1 MLHYRCGCNIEMS
14 HDPLAF
20 YVLVLSVK
28 MKCAIIHGNVTIEML
43 HLLVQC
49 YILRVSVKSKM
60 LHFMC

>member
-1 MLHYRCGCNIEMS
+1 MLHYRRGCNIEMS

-20 YVLVLSVK
+20 YVLVLSVNI
-28 MKCAIIHGNVTIEML
+28 KCYIIHGNITIEML
-43 HLLVQC
+43 HLLVKC